1 MKIFDDINKLSSLY
15 AGAVVTIGTFD
26 GIHCGHKIVI
36 QSLLDIAKQNK
47 IPSGLVTF
55 WPHPL
60 EIIAPKYAPPLLLT
74 KAERLELLENFNLD
88 FILLINFN
96 RTIADWSAD
105 YFVEHILVDKLKI
118 KHLIIGYDH
127 GFGKNRDGNIGLLRT
142 LGRKYNFNVEQL
154 SHCQV
159 QRQNVSSTCIRRLL
173 LEGKVALANIMLGR
187 TYNLTGKVIKG
198 EGRGRQLN
206 FPTANLDIL
215 NSHKLIPKMGVY
227 VVKVKGKVFEDKEY
241 FGVMNLGLR
250 PTYEESGLF
259 IEVHILDFNQDIY
272 DEILKVELI
281 EYLRGE
287 YKFSSP
293 EKLKEQIRKDI
304 IKARE
309 ILRIDNG

>member
-1 MKIFDDINKLSSLY
+1 M
-15 AGAVVTIGTFD
+15 
-26 GIHCGHKIVI
+26 
-36 QSLLDIAKQNK
+36 
-47 IPSGLVTF
+47 
-55 WPHPL
+55 
-60 EIIAPKYAPPLLLT
+60 
-74 KAERLELLENFNLD
+74 
-88 FILLINFN
+88 LINFN